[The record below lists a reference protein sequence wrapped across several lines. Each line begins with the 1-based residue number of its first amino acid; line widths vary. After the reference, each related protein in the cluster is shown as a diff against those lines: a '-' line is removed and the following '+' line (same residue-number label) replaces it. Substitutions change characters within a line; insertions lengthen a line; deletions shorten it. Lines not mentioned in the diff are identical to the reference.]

1 MYTGQSFSVYEG
13 RYEVRRVRKTS
24 GIVTAV
30 SAAAGVAVVWAADH
44 WGLWYV
50 GVAAGVVLGL
60 VLRGTSRVMWA
71 AGLAGFLG
79 WLLPLGVRAINGQ
92 PVGRLAERVAGV
104 LGIGTG
110 AGASAAIVA
119 LAVTG
124 VLGALLCLC
133 GAWLG
138 AAVRRMRG

>member
-1 MYTGQSFSVYEG
+1 MYTGQSLSVYEG
-13 RYEVRRVRKTS
+13 RYEARRVRKTS

-30 SAAAGVAVVWAADH
+30 SAAAGVAVVWAANH
-44 WGLWYV
+44 WGWWYV
-50 GVAAGVVLGL
+50 GVAVGVVLGL
-60 VLRGTSRVMWA
+60 VLRGTSRVLWA

-79 WLLPLGVRAINGQ
+79 WLLPLGVRALNGQ

-110 AGASAAIVA
+110 AGAAIAA

-124 VLGALLCLC
+124 VFGALLCLC

-138 AAVRRMRG
+138 AALRRVRG